1 MLRLAPFA
9 LLVPATLDE
18 AIAQLAEHG
27 SDARV
32 LAGGTD
38 VLPNL
43 KLGLPPR
50 ATVLVSLRRL
60 TELRGVSRQGDEL
73 VLGAG
78 ATLDEISLDPL
89 VRASLPAL
97 AEAAASAASPQL
109 RRMGTLGGNLCLDTR
124 CQYVNQSE
132 LFREALG
139 GCLKSHGD
147 ACHVVPGGQ
156 DCVAALSC
164 DTLPALVAYEAR
176 VELRGP
182 GGTRVV
188 PVEEI
193 RASDGAAPLRLGAS
207 EIVTRVRV
215 RIPPPTTLC
224 AARKWSVRR
233 AIDFPLVSLA
243 VRLDRAQSGA
253 VTGGKLVL
261 GALGP
266 KPKVA
271 LLDDLAGSALDE
283 ALAARVGQI
292 AFAQAKTLP
301 NLPYDPAYRRERAA
315 VEARRAVRSLL
326 ARSGS

>member
-1 MLRLAPFA
+1 MLPLPPFDLHTPASLEEALA
-9 LLVPATLDE
+9 LLARHGREATL
-18 AIAQLAEHG
+18 
-27 SDARV
+27 V
-32 LAGGTD
+32 AGGTD
-38 VLPNL
+38 LLPNM
-43 KLGLPPR
+43 KQGLVG
-50 ATVLVSLRRL
+50 ASQLVSLARVRDLSYVREEPDAYRIGAMTSLAELAAHAGLRR
-60 TELRGVSRQGDEL
+60 E
-73 VLGAG
+73 
-78 ATLDEISLDPL
+78 AT
-89 VRASLPAL
+89 AL
-97 AEAAASAASPQL
+97 AEAAQAVGGPHH

-271 LLDDLAGSALDE
+271 LLDDLAGSPLDE

-292 AFAQAKTLP
+292 AFAQARTLP